1 MNTSTNN
8 EETNI
13 KETNVRITWAKLP
26 KEVKKNMTDEEKKD
40 YIRLRRN
47 EFYRNYYSNNKEV
60 YSGYKKKHYDKV
72 CEKQKE
78 HSKEM
83 YNNNA
88 DVRIKKSIYFYK
100 KKYPDDEKLQ
110 AIIKDDSI
118 DNATKINN
126 IKSYRTN
133 LKFQ

>member
-1 MNTSTNN
+1 MNASTNN
-8 EETNI
+8 ENI
-13 KETNVRITWAKLP
+13 ENNQVRITWSKLP
-26 KEVKKNMTDEEKKD
+26 KEVKKNMSDEEKKD
-40 YIRLRRN
+40 YIRVRRN
-47 EFYRNYYSNNKEV
+47 EFYRNYYNNNKEV
-60 YSGYKKKHYDKV
+60 YTGYKKKHYEKV
-72 CEKQKE
+72 CEQQKE
-78 HSKEM
+78 HSKER

-110 AIIKDDSI
+110 SIITDDSI
-118 DNATKINN
+118 DNVTKISN